1 MRFLKTLLEVV
12 ALVSMISCG
21 TSMQQIS
28 RLKSSVKLEQN
39 RNIYVARIDDGA
51 FNGKVY
57 NGSGAMVAR
66 YFEIHLQPYAAQIV
80 PEEDKADYAV
90 KAVITHWEPRRAEWS
105 GVPTQVK
112 IQVSV
117 IDVSSGKELIDK
129 ELIIKGRSV
138 TMTPQSAEGLAEYI
152 IRQFCQDSF

>member
-1 MRFLKTLLEVV
+1 MRILKILLGVV

-21 TSMQQIS
+21 TSMQQIN
-28 RLKSSVKLEQN
+28 RLKSSVKLERN
-39 RNIYVARIDDGA
+39 RNIYVARINDGA

-57 NGSGAMVAR
+57 NGSGVMVAR
-66 YFEIHLQPYAAQIV
+66 YFEIHLQPYATQIV
-80 PEEDKADYAV
+80 SEDKADYTV

-117 IDVSSGKELIDK
+117 IDVSSGKELINK
-129 ELIIKGRSV
+129 ELTIKGRTV
-138 TMTPQSAEGLAEYI
+138 TMTPQSAEGLAEYMI
-152 IRQFCQDSF
+152 KQFCQDSF